1 LTLKAAL
8 LFVFAGVAM
17 VFYFREERARVERQ
31 KIAEQTKGMG
41 RPKVGGP
48 FNLVDHN
55 GHEYTDVDLKGKYA
69 LVGWHQMTMKR
80 RKANAIAGVLWLYA
94 LPRHMPR

>member
-1 LTLKAAL
+1 LTFKAAL
-8 LFVFAGVAM
+8 LFVFTGVAM

-48 FNLVDHN
+48 FQLVDHN
-55 GHEYTDVDLKGKYA
+55 GNTYTSEDLKGKYA
-69 LVGWHQMTMKR
+69 LVSLYTSS
-80 RKANAIAGVLWLYA
+80 ANFSFN
-94 LPRHMPR
+94 